1 MSRALLSALGG
12 LRAHQQWMDVIGNNL
27 ANANTPGFKS
37 SRALFSTLLSQTL
50 RQGSAPSTNLGG
62 TNPVQIGLGTNVS
75 VVDRDLTQG
84 TLDFTARPFDL
95 ALMGKGYF
103 AVTDGTNTRYT
114 RVGAFGLDAE
124 SFMIDVRTGMRALD
138 RQGNAFQV
146 DTESLLEPNATSEVK
161 MAGNLPAVVGG
172 PLPEVLE
179 SGVMNTGTQASLTTQ
194 LAGPYAGT
202 AGVDYTMSISVDG
215 AALQTV
221 AVNSPTGAITAQE
234 VVDAINAQIDGV
246 TASVSGTG
254 GVDLVSDRNGSSS
267 SLQVTPGPDTSD
279 LASLIGMPGS
289 FVTGQDSL
297 ADEFTDLSDLS
308 TNLSDYVTGDVITV
322 SGVDSDGT
330 AIEVPFQYGV
340 DGTTLGDFVSFIGN
354 AYPNSTVSFD
364 AASGLVQIESNDPG
378 ESDMSLVVS
387 DSALNTGGSNWAPVS
402 FSVTSDGTGPDTVA
416 SSIQIY
422 DESGI
427 EHILNFELERQDNG
441 TWMITSSMA
450 DDGDQVIN
458 GETFFVGFNPDGSI
472 QGLSGFNLTVQFENG
487 SSSDIQVDLGSSGGL
502 DGITQYG
509 SDNSLIADSQDG
521 FPPGELSS
529 ITVNSNGE
537 VEGFYSNGQAQVL
550 GAFGVARFNNEL
562 GLLDLGDGYF
572 GESANSGSVALGAG
586 AQGGTGNVVGGALE
600 QSNVSTADEFVRL
613 IQAQRGYQANARI
626 ISIQD
631 RMLEEAVNVV

>member
-114 RVGAFGLDAE
+114 RVGAFGLDSE

-161 MAGNLPAVVGG
+161 MGGNLPAVVGG

-179 SGVMNTGTQASLTTQ
+179 SGVMNTGTQASLTSQ
-194 LAGPYAGT
+194 LAGPYVGT
-202 AGVDYTMSISVDG
+202 AGTDYTMSVSVDG

-221 AVNSPTGAITAQE
+221 AVNSPTGVITAQE
-234 VVDAINAQIDGV
+234 VVDAINAQVDGV
-246 TASVSGTG
+246 TASVSGAG

-279 LASLIGMPGS
+279 LSGLVGMPGS

-308 TNLSDYVTGDVITV
+308 NNLTDYVTGDVITV
-322 SGVDSDGT
+322 SGVDADGT
-330 AIEVPFQYGV
+330 AIEVPFRYGI
-340 DGTTLGDFVSFIGN
+340 DGNTLGDFVSFIGN
-354 AYPNSTVSFD
+354 SYPGSTVSFD
-364 AASGLVQIESNDPG
+364 PASGIVQIESNDPG

-387 DSALNTGGSNWAPVS
+387 DSALNTGGSNWAPVA
-402 FSVTSDGTGPDTVA
+402 FSVTSDGTGPDSVA

-427 EHILNFELERQDNG
+427 EHILNFEYERQDNG
-441 TWMITSSMA
+441 SWMITSSMA
-450 DDGDQVIN
+450 DSEDQVIN

-472 QGLSGFNLTVQFENG
+472 QGLAGFNLTVQFGNG

-509 SDNSLIADSQDG
+509 ADNSLIADSQDG

>member
-1 MSRALLSALGG
+1 
-12 LRAHQQWMDVIGNNL
+12 MDVIGNNL

-50 RQGSAPSTNLGG
+50 RQGSAPTTNLGG
-62 TNPVQIGLGTNVS
+62 TNPVQIGLGTSVS

-103 AVTDGTNTRYT
+103 AVTDGANTRFT

-138 RQGNAFQV
+138 PQGNAFQV

-161 MAGNLPAVVGG
+161 MAGNLPAVIGG

-179 SGVMNTGTQASLTTQ
+179 SGVMNTGTQANLNSQ
-194 LAGPYAGT
+194 GSGPFTGVAGT
-202 AGVDYTMSISVDG
+202 DYSMSVSVDG

-221 AVNSPTGAITAQE
+221 VIGNPTGVLTAQE
-234 VVDAINAQIDGV
+234 VVAAINAQVEGV
-246 TASVSGTG
+246 TAEVSGTG
-254 GVDLVSDRNGSSS
+254 GVSITSDRNGSFS
-267 SLQVTPGPDTSD
+267 SLQVTPVPDTSN
-279 LASLIGMPGS
+279 LADLIGMPGN

-297 ADEFTDLSDLS
+297 ANDLTDLSDLS
-308 TNLSDYVTGDVITV
+308 TNLTNYVAGDVITA
-322 SGVDSDGT
+322 SGVDADGT
-330 AIEVPFQYGV
+330 AIEVPFQYGI
-340 DGTTLGDFVSFIGN
+340 DGTTVGDFVTFLGD
-354 AYPNSTVSFD
+354 AFPQSTVTFD
-364 AASGLVQIESNDPG
+364 PTSGTVQVESNDPG
-378 ESDMSLVVS
+378 ESDMSLVIS
-387 DSALNTGGSNWAPVS
+387 DSSLNTGSSNWAPVA
-402 FSVTSDGTGPDTVA
+402 FGVTSDGTGPDTVS

-422 DESGI
+422 DDAGI
-427 EHILNFELERQDNG
+427 EHILNFEFERQDNG
-441 TWMITSSMA
+441 TWMITSSMSE
-450 DDGDQVIN
+450 DGDQVID

-472 QGLSGFNLTVQFENG
+472 QGLSGFNLTVQFENN
-487 SSSDIQVDLGSSGGL
+487 SSSSISVDLGSSGGL

-509 SDNSLIADSQDG
+509 SENSLIADSQDG

-537 VEGFYSNGQAQVL
+537 VEGFYSNGQAKVL

-562 GLLDLGDGYF
+562 GLLDLGDGYY
-572 GESANSGSVALGAG
+572 GESANSGSVALGEG
-586 AQGGTGNVVGGALE
+586 AQGGVGNVVGGALE